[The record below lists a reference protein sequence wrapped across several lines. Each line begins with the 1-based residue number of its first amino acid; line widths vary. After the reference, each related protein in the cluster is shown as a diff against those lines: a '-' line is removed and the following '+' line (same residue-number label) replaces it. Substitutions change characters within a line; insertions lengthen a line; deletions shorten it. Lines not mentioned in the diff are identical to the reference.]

1 MSVFIGRVLT
11 TGCPTT
17 KFFSMLEMVPLV
29 GKTTWNRGSP
39 PGVEY
44 TGELHTDGG
53 LWVGRVGMED

>member
-1 MSVFIGRVLT
+1 MSVFIGSVLT

-29 GKTTWNRGSP
+29 GKTTWIGGFP
-39 PGVEY
+39 PGMEA
-44 TGELHTDGG
+44 TREFKTIGG